1 VLAASLFCFGQ
12 ILDILYVSRN
22 EFVYS
27 KHHMCVVT
35 TQTYGCVDWFGVC
48 WLPPISFVNV
58 VVVGAEYGPDTNQ

>member
-1 VLAASLFCFGQ
+1 
-12 ILDILYVSRN
+12 VSRN